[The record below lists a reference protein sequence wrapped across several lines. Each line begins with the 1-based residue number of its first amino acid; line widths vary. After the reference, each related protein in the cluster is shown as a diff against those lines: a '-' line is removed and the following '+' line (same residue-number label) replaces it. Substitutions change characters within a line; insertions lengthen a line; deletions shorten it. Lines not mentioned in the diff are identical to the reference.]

1 MRRETLP
8 PGPRLPALLQGL
20 RFVAEP
26 VAFFE
31 RCRRRYGD
39 PFTVH
44 IPVSG
49 RVVLFSDP
57 AAIREIFT
65 GDADVFRAGEANGI
79 LRGILGPRSLLLLD
93 GAQHL
98 TERRMMMPPF
108 HGERMLAY
116 GDVMRDVTERAI
128 ARWPLGRPFPVLA
141 EMQAITLEVIVRTV
155 FGVVDED
162 RGARLTDLLRRFI
175 GIAVQPLLLW
185 PPLQID
191 LGSQSP
197 WGRFLRLRRDI
208 DALLDAEIAQR
219 RATSD
224 TSAEDV
230 LSLLLAA
237 RDEEGR
243 PMPDEALRDEL
254 MTLLLAGHETT
265 ATALAWALHR
275 VLTEPGVLDRLR
287 DEIRRVGGNETLAP
301 ADVSR
306 LDYLDGVVKET
317 LRLNPVIPDVMR
329 ILARPARIGGHD
341 LPAGIG
347 VAPNIY
353 ATHRRPDVWPEP
365 ERFRP
370 ERFVG
375 ARPSPY
381 EFFPFGGGVRRCLGM
396 AFALY
401 EMRVVLATILARAE
415 LEVAP
420 GYGLRIVRRN
430 VTWAPSEGMPVVLTR
445 RAA

>member
-1 MRRETLP
+1 MRSETLP
-8 PGPRLPALLQGL
+8 PGPRLPAVLQGL
-20 RFVAEP
+20 RFVAAP
-26 VAFFE
+26 VGFFE
-31 RCRRRYGD
+31 HCRRRYGD

-57 AAIREIFT
+57 TAVREIFT
-65 GDADVFRAGEANGI
+65 GDAEVFRAGEANQI
-79 LRGILGPRSLLLLD
+79 LRGVLGPRSLLLLD
-93 GAQHL
+93 GAHHL
-98 TERRMMMPPF
+98 NERRMMMPLF

-116 GDVMRDVTERAI
+116 GEVMRDVTERAI
-128 ARWPLGRPFPVLA
+128 ARWPLGRSFPVLA
-141 EMQAITLEVIVRTV
+141 ETQAITLEVIVRTV
-155 FGVVDED
+155 FGVVEGE
-162 RGARLTDLLRRFI
+162 RSTRLTDLLRRFV

-191 LGSQSP
+191 LGSPSP
-197 WGRFLRLRRDI
+197 WGRFLRLRREI
-208 DALLDAEIAQR
+208 DALLDAEIARR
-219 RATSD
+219 RAAPEAP
-224 TSAEDV
+224 AEDV

-265 ATALAWALHR
+265 ATALAWTLHR
-275 VLTEPGVLDRLR
+275 VLTEPGVLERLR
-287 DEIRRVGGNETLAP
+287 EEIAEVGGGRPLEP
-301 ADVSR
+301 ADISR
-306 LDYLDGVVKET
+306 LEYLDGVVKET

-329 ILARPARIGGHD
+329 VLARPARIGGHD

-353 ATHRRPDVWPEP
+353 ATHRRPDVWPDP

-370 ERFVG
+370 ERFAG

-401 EMRVVLATILARAE
+401 EMRVVLATILARAD
-415 LEVAP
+415 LALSP
-420 GYGLRIVRRN
+420 GYELRIVRRN
-430 VTWAPSEGMPVVLTR
+430 VTWAPSRGMPVVLTR

>member
-1 MRRETLP
+1 MTSQSLP

-20 RFVAEP
+20 RFVAAP
-26 VAFFE
+26 VGFFE
-31 RCRRRYGD
+31 QCQRRYGD

-44 IPVSG
+44 LPVSG

-57 AAIREIFT
+57 AAVREIFT
-65 GDADVFRAGEANGI
+65 GDGEVFRAGEANRI

-93 GAQHL
+93 GAHHL
-98 TERRMMMPPF
+98 AERRMMMPPF

-128 ARWPLGRPFPVLA
+128 ARWPLARSFPILA
-141 EMQAITLEVIVRTV
+141 ETQAITLEVIVRTV
-155 FGVVDED
+155 FGVVDAE
-162 RGARLTDLLRRFI
+162 RSARLTDLLRRFI

-208 DALLDAEIAQR
+208 DALLDAEISHH
-219 RATSD
+219 RATPGAP
-224 TSAEDV
+224 AEDV

-265 ATALAWALHR
+265 ATALAWTLHR

-287 DEIRRVGGNETLAP
+287 EEIRQVGGGTPLEP
-301 ADVSR
+301 ADISR
-306 LDYLDGVVKET
+306 LEYLDAVVKET

-329 ILARPARIGGHD
+329 VLARPARIGGHD

-353 ATHRRPDVWPEP
+353 ATHRRPDVWPDP

-370 ERFVG
+370 ERFFG

-401 EMRVVLATILARAE
+401 EMRVVLATILARAD
-415 LEVAP
+415 LVLAP

-430 VTWAPSEGMPVVLTR
+430 VTWAPSQGMPVVLTR